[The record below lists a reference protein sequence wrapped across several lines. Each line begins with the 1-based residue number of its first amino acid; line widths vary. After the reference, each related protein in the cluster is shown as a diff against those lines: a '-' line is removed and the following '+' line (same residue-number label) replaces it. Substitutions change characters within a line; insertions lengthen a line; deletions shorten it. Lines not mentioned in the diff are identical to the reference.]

1 MVLPVAES
9 EGGKSAQEMAD
20 ELLRT
25 GRLVFLQTAGYTEA
39 EISILGDLAAV
50 PSEKVTGL
58 LEKKAMDAAA
68 RMFRKEKVVT
78 EPFQKPP
85 KKPKKSRKRKNR

>member
-1 MVLPVAES
+1 MAES

-39 EISILGDLAAV
+39 EISSLGDLAAV

-58 LEKKAMDAAA
+58 LERKALDAAA
-68 RMFRKEKVVT
+68 RMFLKKRVVT
-78 EPFQKPP
+78 KLFP
-85 KKPKKSRKRKNR
+85 KSLKKQKKSGKRKSR

>member
-1 MVLPVAES
+1 MAES

-39 EISILGDLAAV
+39 EILSLGDLAAV
-50 PSEKVTGL
+50 PSQKVTGL
-58 LEKKAMDAAA
+58 LERKALDAAA
-68 RMFRKEKVVT
+68 RMFLKKKVVT
-78 EPFQKPP
+78 ILFPKPA
-85 KKPKKSRKRKNR
+85 KKRKKSGKRKSR

>member
-1 MVLPVAES
+1 MAES

-39 EISILGDLAAV
+39 EISSLGDLAAV

-58 LEKKAMDAAA
+58 LERKALDAAA
-68 RMFRKEKVVT
+68 RMFLKKRVVT
-78 EPFQKPP
+78 KLFPKSQK
-85 KKPKKSRKRKNR
+85 KQKKSGKRKSR